1 MRAESEPLRL
11 SRVEARRL
19 LVCAQGLESNWKL
32 SAGTEGAAQVVE
44 RLGYVQIDTIAV
56 IERAHHHVIWTRHP
70 GYEAAHLDDLLS
82 RERRVFEY
90 WAHAAAYLPMRDYR
104 YYLPRIRYFAEQ
116 HRARHWLAE
125 NRALAKKVM
134 ARIAAEGP
142 LGTADFEHTG
152 DQRGPWWDWK
162 PAKRAL
168 EYLFWSGKLMI
179 AGRRNFQRLYDLSE
193 RVLPPDLDT
202 SMPGPEESAR
212 FAARRALQSQGLVTE
227 RQKDGLSEPQKVGR
241 ALVELAEAGEA
252 IQVQVEGVEKE
263 TFFASKA
270 LLATRRP
277 RRRQLH
283 LLSPFDNLVIDRR
296 RTEQFFDFEYRI
308 ECYTPAPKRK
318 YGYFTLPIL
327 WGDELVGRLDPKAER
342 REGVFRVKKLVLEPG
357 FTPDEAFYQ
366 ALARKLRAFAAFH
379 GCGEVLVEET
389 QPPGVRAALRR
400 ALKG

>member
-1 MRAESEPLRL
+1 MKVSLA
-11 SRVEARRL
+11 EARRL
-19 LVCAQGLESNWKL
+19 LLAAQGLESNWKL
-32 SAGTEGAAQVVE
+32 PPGTEGAAQVVE

-70 GYEAAHLDDLLS
+70 GYKAAHLDDLLS

-104 YYLPRIRYFAEQ
+104 YYLPRIRYFAEE

-125 NRALAKKVM
+125 NRALAKKVLG
-134 ARIAAEGP
+134 RIAAEGP
-142 LGTADFEHTG
+142 LGTADFEHKG
-152 DQRGPWWDWK
+152 EQRGPWWDWK

-193 RVLPPDLDT
+193 RVLPPNLDT
-202 SMPGPEESAR
+202 SAPRPEESAR
-212 FAARRALQSQGLVTE
+212 FVARRALQSQGLTTAK
-227 RQKDGLSEPQKVGR
+227 QKDEGLSDTKRVGR
-241 ALVELAEAGEA
+241 ALAELTEAGEA
-252 IQVQVEGVEKE
+252 VRVQVEGLEKE
-263 TFFASKA
+263 TFFAWNP
-270 LLATRRP
+270 LLAAPRS

-296 RTEQFFDFEYRI
+296 RTARFFDFEYRI

-342 REGVFRVKKLVLEPG
+342 QEGVFRVKKLVLEPG
-357 FTPDEAFYQ
+357 FTPGEVFCQ
-366 ALARKLRAFAAFH
+366 ALARKLRAFTTFH
-379 GCGEVLVEET
+379 GCDEVLVEAT
-389 QPPGVRAALRR
+389 QPAGVRAALRR

>member
-1 MRAESEPLRL
+1 MKVSLA
-11 SRVEARRL
+11 EARRL

-32 SAGTEGAAQVVE
+32 PAGTEGAAQVVE

-56 IERAHHHVIWTRHP
+56 IERAHHHVIWTRYP
-70 GYEAAHLDDLLS
+70 GYQAAHLDDLLS
-82 RERRVFEY
+82 RDRRVFEY

-104 YYLPRIRYFAEQ
+104 YYLPRIRHYAQE

-125 NRALAKKVM
+125 NRSLAKKVL

-142 LGTADFEHTG
+142 LGTADFEHIG
-152 DQRGPWWDWK
+152 EQRGPWWDWK

-193 RVLPPDLDT
+193 KVLPPELDT
-202 SMPGPEESAR
+202 SMPQPEESAL
-212 FAARRALQSQGLVTE
+212 FVARRALQSQGLTTVK
-227 RQKDGLSEPQKVGR
+227 QKDGGLSETKKVGR
-241 ALVELAEAGEA
+241 ALAELAEAGEA
-252 IQVQVEGVEKE
+252 VQVQVEGLEKE
-263 TFFASKA
+263 VFYAWKS
-270 LLATRRP
+270 LLTVSRP

-296 RTEQFFDFEYRI
+296 RTQQFFGFEYRI

-327 WGDELVGRLDPKAER
+327 WGDALVGRLDPKAER
-342 REGVFRVKKLVLEPG
+342 REGLFRVKGLILEPG
-357 FTPDEAFYQ
+357 FKPDDTFCQ
-366 ALARKLRAFAAFH
+366 ALAHKLRAFAAFH
-379 GCGEVLVEET
+379 NCSEVLVEET
-389 QPPGVRAALRR
+389 QPAGVRAALRR
-400 ALKG
+400 VLKG

>member
-1 MRAESEPLRL
+1 MNGLRRL
-11 SRVEARRL
+11 SGAEARRV
-19 LVCAQGLESNWKL
+19 LVSAQGLDGNWKL
-32 SAGTEGAAQVVE
+32 PAGTEGAAQVVE

-104 YYLPRIRYFAEQ
+104 YYLPKIRYFAEE

-125 NRALAKKVM
+125 NRALAKKVLV
-134 ARIAAEGP
+134 RIAAEGP
-142 LGTADFEHTG
+142 LGTADFEHSG
-152 DQRGPWWDWK
+152 EQRGPWWDWK

-168 EYLFWSGKLMI
+168 EYLFWTGKLMI
-179 AGRRNFQRLYDLSE
+179 AGRRNFQRLYDLSD
-193 RVLPPDLDT
+193 RVLPSDLDT
-202 SMPGPEESAR
+202 SMPRPEECAR
-212 FAARRALQSQGLVTE
+212 FVARRALQSHGLITE
-227 RQKDGLSEPQKVGR
+227 KQKDGGLSETKKVGR
-241 ALVELAEAGEA
+241 VLAELAEAGEA
-252 IQVQVEGVEKE
+252 IPVQVEGLEKE
-263 TFFASKA
+263 ILYAWKP
-270 LLATRRP
+270 LLAMPRP
-277 RRRQLH
+277 RRRQVH

-296 RTEQFFDFEYRI
+296 RTAQFFDFEYRI

-342 REGVFRVKKLVLEPG
+342 REGVFRVKMLALEPG
-357 FTPDEAFYQ
+357 FKPDEAFYP
-366 ALARKLRAFAAFH
+366 ALARKLRAFAEYH
-379 GCGEVLVEET
+379 GCTEVHVDESR
-389 QPPGVRAALRR
+389 PAGGRAALRR